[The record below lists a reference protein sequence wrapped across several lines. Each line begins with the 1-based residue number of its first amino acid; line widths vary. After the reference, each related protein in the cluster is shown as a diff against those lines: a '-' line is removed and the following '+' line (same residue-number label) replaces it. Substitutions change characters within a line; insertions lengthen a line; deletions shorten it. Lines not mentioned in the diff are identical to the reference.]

1 MNNKKAMILSV
12 SILAVCA
19 GILFALSAYDSSI
32 SDNKNNDGLHIKGH
46 IHAVLTDIN
55 GNVKQTIDKD
65 NLIVSN
71 GFKGIA
77 KLGWNANSGVS
88 ASTYRYIALGTSS
101 TAANSADTTLGVEVS
116 AGGYSRQLTTAP
128 TYSAGVIT
136 LTGVFT
142 GFSCTCV
149 EMGVFD
155 ASTSGDMLARQTY
168 SAINIGSSD
177 TLTVTYTDSLS

>member
-1 MNNKKAMILSV
+1 MNDRKSIIIGAV
-12 SILAVCA
+12 GILALA
-19 GILFALSAYDSSI
+19 GVFLAMPYVQAP
-32 SDNKNNDGLHIKGH
+32 KENNDGFHIKGH

-88 ASTYRYIALGTSS
+88 ASTYRYLALGTSA
-101 TAANSADTTLGVEVS
+101 TAASSSDTALGTEVS
-116 AGGYSRQLTTAP
+116 AGGYSRQLTSAP
-128 TYSAGVIT
+128 TYSSGVIT
-136 LTGVFT
+136 LSGVFT
-142 GFSCTCV
+142 GFTCACV

-168 SAINIGSSD
+168 STITIGSSD
-177 TLTVTYTDSLS
+177 TLTVTYTDTLS